1 MTEQTTKEFYSAE
14 QASKHALEW
23 CKRNPAWRR
32 ICDIPDHSVFE
43 KTYNEI
49 PKRDRAW
56 WDKNGGEECWREF
69 GIAGTKVPTGFIS
82 GKGEFYDSVLKVPLH
97 HNLMMVFRVGRSWKP

>member
-1 MTEQTTKEFYSAE
+1 MTEQPAREFYSAE
-14 QASKHALEW
+14 EASKHAAEW

-43 KTYNEI
+43 KTYGEI
-49 PKRDRAW
+49 PKRERAYWDR
-56 WDKNGGEECWREF
+56 NGGEECWREF
-69 GIAGTKVPTGFIS
+69 GTVGTKVATGFIS
-82 GKGEFYDSVLKVPLH
+82 GKGEFYDSVVKVPLH